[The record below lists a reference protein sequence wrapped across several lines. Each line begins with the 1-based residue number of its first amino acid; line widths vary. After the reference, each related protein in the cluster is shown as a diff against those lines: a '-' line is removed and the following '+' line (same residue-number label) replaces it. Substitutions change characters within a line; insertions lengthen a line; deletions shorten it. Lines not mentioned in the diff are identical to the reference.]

1 MLIHGTSQAPYMMI
15 DIFLIVKLNSLVITM
30 GFHTYLAYV
39 VSQVKNEPLNLLI
52 NSKLVQK
59 VRPKTGTE
67 DENIM
72 DYEGLKYAQ
81 HLNTIMKVIFP
92 LFMIVFNGIFF
103 TVALMEYFRPADLY
117 ILGNGM

>member
-1 MLIHGTSQAPYMMI
+1 MI

-59 VRPKTGTE
+59 VRPKTGRE

-72 DYEGLKYAQ
+72 DYERLKYAQ

-103 TVALMEYFRPADLY
+103 TVAFMEYFRPADLY

>member
-1 MLIHGTSQAPYMMI
+1 MI

-59 VRPKTGTE
+59 VRPKTGRE

-72 DYEGLKYAQ
+72 DYERLKYAQ
-81 HLNTIMKVIFP
+81 CSV
-92 LFMIVFNGIFF
+92 
-103 TVALMEYFRPADLY
+103 
-117 ILGNGM
+117 

>member
-1 MLIHGTSQAPYMMI
+1 MI

-59 VRPKTGTE
+59 VRPKTGRE

-72 DYEGLKYAQ
+72 DYERLKYAQ

-92 LFMIVFNGIFF
+92 VFMIVFNVIFF
-103 TVALMEYFRPADLY
+103 ALAFQEYFRPADLY
-117 ILGNGM
+117 ISQGKGI